1 MNHYNIYDFKEI
13 NNKIKKENEELLNEY
28 INELNDNLIKRK
40 RNKKWIRN
48 LASKRY

>member
-40 RNKKWIRN
+40 RNKK
-48 LASKRY
+48 